1 MSEKNFEKMPNQLE
15 LITKRWWFYLFFILL
30 QFVPPYISKGL
41 DMSKG
46 FKMSEM
52 GWVTGEILTHAL
64 IYNYK
69 AIYPLFKIIPLL
81 LIIGIIWFK
90 NRITFI
96 FDLYVAISY
105 LLFAFLQSIAYT
117 EKYGL
122 AILTINLVMFLIVSF
137 YWFWEASVRKND
149 FSAPNQSSRKYWVIP
164 LAFLAFWYPINID
177 TMKPDFNLLYLF
189 TNMAGLAFCLMTTV
203 YIALLL
209 LYYPKVNIT
218 TLKVTSLVG
227 TIIGL
232 YNLLT
237 NFIIAPQLLWW
248 NGILHL
254 PLIFMSIYGL
264 IISGKKV
271 TKIN

>member
-1 MSEKNFEKMPNQLE
+1 M
-15 LITKRWWFYLFFILL
+15 
-30 QFVPPYISKGL
+30 
-41 DMSKG
+41 
-46 FKMSEM
+46 
-52 GWVTGEILTHAL
+52 
-64 IYNYK
+64 
-69 AIYPLFKIIPLL
+69 
-81 LIIGIIWFK
+81 
-90 NRITFI
+90 
-96 FDLYVAISY
+96 
-105 LLFAFLQSIAYT
+105 
-117 EKYGL
+117 
-122 AILTINLVMFLIVSF
+122 
-137 YWFWEASVRKND
+137 
-149 FSAPNQSSRKYWVIP
+149 
-164 LAFLAFWYPINID
+164 
-177 TMKPDFNLLYLF
+177 
-189 TNMAGLAFCLMTTV
+189 MTTV